1 LPTVS
6 DANLVL
12 GRLNPDYFLGG
23 KLPLY
28 PDLARKAVQAHVAD
42 KMGLTLEEAALGIIR
57 IVNANMAKGIS
68 GNSVEKGYDLREF
81 ALVAMG
87 GAAALH
93 AAALAGELNMGR
105 VIAPAMCGNFSAV
118 GLAVA
123 DIQHDYVRTFARKET
138 RLDSAELLKVFVEME
153 EEGNKQLLEEN
164 VSKDRIEISWSA
176 DLRYEG
182 QSWELNVPVQ
192 RRDHMNKA
200 ALRSI
205 ADTFHHLHHQVYSFS
220 EPNGVVEFVNLRAR
234 ATGRN
239 PALTLPREAAPGRPG
254 ALQPKGK
261 RKVYVEQ
268 AGWLEIPIFERDALA
283 VGAKIPGP
291 CIVEEQIS
299 TTLIPAGFAG
309 TIDEYRNIILESVEH
324 TKGR

>member
-1 LPTVS
+1 MPTTVP
-6 DANLVL
+6 DADLVL

-28 PDLARKAVQAHVAD
+28 RELARKAIQVGVAD
-42 KMGLTLEEAALGIIR
+42 KTGRSWQEAALGMIR

-93 AAALAGELNMGR
+93 AAALARELNMAK

-138 RLDSAELLKVFVEME
+138 HLDPVEPLRVFQEMRE
-153 EEGNKQLLEEN
+153 EAGRQLLEER
-164 VSKDRIEISWSA
+164 VPKERIEISWSA

-182 QSWELNVPVQ
+182 QSWELNIPVQ
-192 RRDHMNKA
+192 RREHRGSGGFEKHCRHLSSASSAGLFFFRTQRRRGVCESEGSGNGRDSRPHLA
-200 ALRSI
+200 HAGRTGHAGRS
-205 ADTFHHLHHQVYSFS
+205 
-220 EPNGVVEFVNLRAR
+220 
-234 ATGRN
+234 TG
-239 PALTLPREAAPGRPG
+239 
-254 ALQPKGK
+254 Q
-261 RKVYVEQ
+261 RK
-268 AGWLEIPIFERDALA
+268 
-283 VGAKIPGP
+283 K
-291 CIVEEQIS
+291 
-299 TTLIPAGFAG
+299 
-309 TIDEYRNIILESVEH
+309 ESVF
-324 TKGR
+324 